1 MADSV
6 IKYSDL
12 IGQDD
17 TFDIIFQN
25 IEQLKKELQEL
36 ATILKGKLDIVNPN
50 DEAQMQ
56 GLVKETE
63 NLANA
68 MKKLET
74 EEKKARTSKKK
85 LNELTNEE
93 LIQREKQKI
102 ANRERVQRAKQ
113 MAILTNKES
122 GEIEKLRAKLSL
134 TTLEWKKLSKE
145 ELNNTKKG
153 KQLIKTKKQLTDQL
167 KKLEKQTGDNR
178 RNVGNYAASLGKL
191 GKVAA
196 GIFVGRNIAGA
207 VRRIGAAF
215 GRLLED
221 NKETNASAKS
231 LFDTVENLKE
241 GFVALGLKI
250 IEFVAEPLKNIIS
263 GLNFVTE
270 NLLGFSITGKKASET
285 VQDLQIAFNSE
296 IETLKRGNLS
306 NEARKQLIEDINKK
320 YKDYLPNLLTEK
332 SSLDEITNAQNTAN
346 KAFERKILLFAS
358 EEMMVDITK
367 QRLKLLREQ
376 VDLEQAANKTN
387 AEAIKKNNQLTTA
400 IDMKDNRLIDGAIT
414 RQKIAAE
421 NNNTAQ
427 TALRLNKEK
436 LAQLDEEQKSI
447 KDILALQGL
456 SAKDFLGIEKK
467 KTKAIKKTEKTK
479 VKVFKDNIAE
489 RIKAVESLQD
499 KIQKLEASNEED
511 KTERLL
517 ALEEVR
523 FKALQKQREKD
534 FDKYVAL
541 VEKQEEFLIDFY
553 GENSDEVIAFRTQ
566 AGEELLRVET
576 IMQKLSEEQLKASE
590 DKKNKIIDDSFKA
603 QSEATIKAYDIELE
617 EMDEQDQKKAKK
629 ETDAILRTIGWRSEE
644 EKKEIEFQ
652 RKLTDMELDNI
663 EDANEKKIKI
673 QREAFRREREDIL
686 ANEKYTR
693 EQRDKLIEQLDEKSR
708 QYEASLSKERAK
720 ELEETMKQV
729 TEKVS
734 QVVIDVFEK
743 AAENLTK
750 LVEEQGD
757 AVEEQKERAE
767 KGLSNT
773 LAFEQKQLA
782 EREAEQIRAEK
793 RAKNAAEVMAL
804 YNLVSAHAMSGD
816 KNALTRGLIDWSIL
830 KALSEALDTGFEE
843 GGWTGDYGT
852 KQVAGVVHGKEY
864 VVTASDVAKYG
875 LAGKSGAEFGEA
887 MSDYFYSPL
896 QQNLYPSQNANFKK
910 GLNNQQKTYASL
922 ENEVKA
928 MRKAF
933 EDSKNNDFDI
943 LQMTDYFVE
952 ISKRVTNNRMTKVN
966 KQRKRL

>member
-12 IGQDD
+12 IGEDN
-17 TFDIIFQN
+17 TFEDIFQN
-25 IEQLKKELQEL
+25 IEKLKKELQEL
-36 ATILKGKLDIVNPN
+36 ATILKGKLEIVNPN

-56 GLVKETE
+56 GLVKQTE

-68 MKKLET
+68 YKKLET

-376 VDLEQAANKTN
+376 VDLEQTANKTN

-566 AGEELLRVET
+566 AGEELLRVEA
-576 IMQKLSEEQLKASE
+576 IMQKLSEEQLAASE
-590 DKKNKIIDDSFKA
+590 KRKQKIIKDANDKREAEATKIVKKAQELVKKQNEENNKQTLDSIKSIDEDVKKIEEDRLEAKKKNAEAEKKVLEGIFQVAQSIGEKIIEVFDR
-603 QSEATIKAYDIELE
+603 EIENS
-617 EMDEQDQKKAKK
+617 AKK
-629 ETDAILRTIGWRSEE
+629 V
-644 EKKEIEFQ
+644 KEQ
-652 RKLTDMELDNI
+652 
-663 EDANEKKIKI
+663 
-673 QREAFRREREDIL
+673 
-686 ANEKYTR
+686 
-693 EQRDKLIEQLDEKSR
+693 EQ
-708 QYEASLSKERAK
+708 
-720 ELEETMKQV
+720 
-729 TEKVS
+729 
-734 QVVIDVFEK
+734 
-743 AAENLTK
+743 
-750 LVEEQGD
+750 
-757 AVEEQKERAE
+757 AVEEQRERAE
-767 KGLSNT
+767 KGLTNT
-773 LAFEQKQLA
+773 LDFEQKELA

-875 LAGKSGAEFGEA
+875 LAGKSGSEFGEA

-896 QQNLYPSQNANFKK
+896 QQNLYPNQNANFRK
-910 GLNNQQKTYASL
+910 GLANQQKTYESL

-928 MRKAF
+928 MRVAF
-933 EDSKNNDFDI
+933 ENSKNTDYDI
-943 LQMTDYFVE
+943 LRMTDYFVE
-952 ISKRVTNNRMTKVN
+952 ISKRVTNNRMTTVN